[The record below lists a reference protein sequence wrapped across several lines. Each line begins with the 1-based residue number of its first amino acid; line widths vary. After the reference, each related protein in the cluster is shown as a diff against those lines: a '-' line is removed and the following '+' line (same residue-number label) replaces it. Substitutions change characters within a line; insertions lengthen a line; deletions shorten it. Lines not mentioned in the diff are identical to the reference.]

1 MLKNEENRVSQSDD
15 RGDQPQNKWE
25 KVVPREEREKEQAP
39 TELQEEAAPEVA
51 EYSYEELLML
61 YKEAKAKSEQ
71 HWDQFIRSEAEF
83 KNFQNRVEKRIA
95 ETHKFAAEKILTDL
109 LPVMDSL
116 EQGLQQ
122 SHQDLTDA
130 VKGMREGMELTLKML
145 DNVLN
150 RFGVTSVNPLN
161 ETYDPHLH
169 EALTMQEVA
178 GVKSGQVITV
188 IQKGYTLHGRVI
200 RPARVI
206 VAK

>member
-1 MLKNEENRVSQSDD
+1 MSQSDD
-15 RGDQPQNKWE
+15 RGDQPRSKWE
-25 KVVPREEREKEQAP
+25 KVVPREEREGEQLP
-39 TELQEEAAPEVA
+39 TEVQEEAAAEAA

-61 YKEAKAKSEQ
+61 YKEAKTKSEQ

-116 EQGLQQ
+116 QQGLEQ

-145 DNVLN
+145 DNVLT
-150 RFGVTSVNPLN
+150 RYGVTSVNPLN